1 MSTLKVNSIVTQDL
15 ESDLSFKTNDT
26 THMFLTSAGSLS
38 AQSLSATQ
46 LWGDGSKLSNLPGIS
61 KYTAAW
67 AVSHGSVTVANGS
80 THTIT
85 HNLGTNDIQVGIWAN
100 SSASDVGAEK
110 CDGII
115 TSVATYGAFI
125 TSIPNTNSCVVQLGD
140 SGIPNTNSSGS
151 AVGLAWTSLYMKV
164 VVIG

>member
-67 AVSHGSVTVANGS
+67 AVSHGSVTVAQGS

-85 HNLGTNDIQVGIWAN
+85 HNLGTTDVTVRVYVN
-100 SSASDVGAEK
+100 SSASDTDAQSVGDGEAEQ
-110 CDGII
+110 DSGGRI
-115 TSVATYGAFI
+115 TSL
-125 TSIPNTNSCVVQLGD
+125 TSNTIVLQLGSNGYRD
-140 SGIPNTNSSGS
+140 WNSSGAGS
-151 AVGLAWTSLYMKV
+151 TVSFASKYIKV